1 MSGYKKMA
9 VFTVVVNILLWGLL
23 TAADYM
29 KEKKNDDTTSELLTW
44 ALFVAMI
51 VVIYLYFRNHSG
63 SRALEL
69 TLQQVVL
76 EKGVWLAV
84 SAVFAFPIVH
94 MVNYGNWIVK
104 QGTGRMLN
112 GFEYLV
118 LAFAFALYSVL
129 FSAIDLVCRWWN
141 RKHNQ

>member
-63 SRALEL
+63 SRASEL

-94 MVNYGNWIVK
+94 MVNYGNWIV
-104 QGTGRMLN
+104 
-112 GFEYLV
+112 
-118 LAFAFALYSVL
+118 
-129 FSAIDLVCRWWN
+129 
-141 RKHNQ
+141 